1 MTTEELI
8 ERVNALSAD
17 ERESV
22 LQFIDYLEHR
32 PEPAKSAFLSAA
44 EQFIAEHPDLLTHL
58 AQ

>member
-1 MTTEELI
+1 MTAEELI
-8 ERVNALSAD
+8 ERVNALSAN

-32 PEPAKSAFLSAA
+32 QPPAKSAFLTAA
-44 EQFIAEHPDLLTHL
+44 DQFIAEHSDLLARL